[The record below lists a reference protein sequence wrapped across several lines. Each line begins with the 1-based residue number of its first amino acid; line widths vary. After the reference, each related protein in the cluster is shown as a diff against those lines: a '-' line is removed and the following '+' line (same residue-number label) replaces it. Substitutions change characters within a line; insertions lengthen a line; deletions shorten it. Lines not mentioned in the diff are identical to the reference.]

1 MKLRQFITGAA
12 AALALAATSIA
23 ADAATVVVKKGG
35 HRVFVERG
43 VPARFIV
50 RDRVVEIVRARHIRF
65 VGTPYMYRG
74 YYVLR
79 CYDRFGQMA
88 FCRIHPRTGA
98 FLGISVRL

>member
-1 MKLRQFITGAA
+1 MKFRQLITGAA
-12 AALALAATSIA
+12 AALALVATGFA

-43 VPARFIV
+43 VPARYIG

-65 VGTPYMYRG
+65 VGQPYMYRG
-74 YYVLR
+74 NYVLR
-79 CYDRFGQMA
+79 CYDRFGRMA
-88 FCRIHPRTGA
+88 FCRIQPRTGA